1 MTTNEELEERLIE
14 LRKDH
19 QRLFGM
25 TLELIEAT
33 LELSQAARMQ
43 SHEPMRS
50 KGEEAF
56 KAVSRAI
63 DQMKAGK
70 DG

>member
-1 MTTNEELEERLIE
+1 MATNDELQRDILKLQE
-14 LRKDH
+14 DH
-19 QRLFGM
+19 ARLFGM

-43 SHEPMRS
+43 NHEPMRS

-56 KAVSRAI
+56 KAVSRALDKLRV
-63 DQMKAGK
+63 DQ

>member
-1 MTTNEELEERLIE
+1 MATNEELEERIISLHQ
-14 LRKDH
+14 DH
-19 QRLFGM
+19 ARLFGM

-43 SHEPMRS
+43 NDEPMRS

-63 DQMKAGK
+63 DQMKADKNG
-70 DG
+70 